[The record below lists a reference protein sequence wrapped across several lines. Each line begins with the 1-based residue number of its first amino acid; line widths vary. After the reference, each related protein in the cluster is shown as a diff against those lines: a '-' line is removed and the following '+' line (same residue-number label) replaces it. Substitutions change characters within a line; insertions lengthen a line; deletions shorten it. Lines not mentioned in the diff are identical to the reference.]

1 MPALNFK
8 AQFAEMVA
16 DGRKRQTI
24 RAMRKHP
31 IKVGDKLFL
40 YTGMRTRRCIKLGET
55 ECIEALPIEVRVD
68 CQKGQYRAVV
78 EFVGMKPLFFMPA
91 KGVEEMARADGF
103 KDQKEMAKF
112 FYETHGR
119 VTRGQLIRWKPTWLE
134 EPGHKAVP
142 AAKITTWNKGDIRR
156 LKHHLY
162 YLCMSSPEGAN
173 IHKQAADHFS
183 QILEREVTEEE
194 VGEVDRS
201 FTLTP
206 EVTEHGKRGRVA
218 AAHDGRGF
226 DASAAIGG
234 AAADFAGGCGQQPGG
249 VGAGTGA
256 GAAER
261 GAGAVAERRTADH
274 GARSGD
280 TGHQQIGGARV
291 DVAGH
296 PA

>member
-1 MPALNFK
+1 MPVLNFK

-31 IKVGDKLFL
+31 IKLGDKLFL
-40 YTGMRTRRCIKLGET
+40 YTGMRTRLCMKLGET
-55 ECIEALPIEVRVD
+55 DCTEALPIEVRVD
-68 CQKGQYRAVV
+68 CQKGQYRVGV
-78 EFVGMKPLFFMPA
+78 EFVGMNPPVFMPA
-91 KGVEEMARADGF
+91 KGVEEMAMADGF

-134 EPGHKAVP
+134 ESGHKAVP
-142 AAKITTWNKGDIRR
+142 AAKITTWKKGDIRR

-162 YLCMSSPEGAN
+162 HLCMSSPEGAN

-183 QILEREVTEEE
+183 QIFEREVTEEE

-218 AAHDGRGF
+218 AAHDGRGCQ
-226 DASAAIGG
+226 ASAG
-234 AAADFAGGCGQQPGG
+234 
-249 VGAGTGA
+249 
-256 GAAER
+256 
-261 GAGAVAERRTADH
+261 
-274 GARSGD
+274 SGD
-280 TGHQQIGGARV
+280 TGRQEIGGARV